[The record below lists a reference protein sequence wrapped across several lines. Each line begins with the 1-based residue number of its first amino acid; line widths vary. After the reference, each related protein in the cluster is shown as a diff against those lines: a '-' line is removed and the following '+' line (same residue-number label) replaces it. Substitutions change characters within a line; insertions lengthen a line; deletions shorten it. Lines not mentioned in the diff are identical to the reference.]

1 MLMHEILLTRVGA
14 PTDARPFFFN
24 TLKPGSFRKAHDVP
38 RDGVVWGNVRA
49 TWTLVLLF
57 AIAAVLIICII
68 VWPLARSGLPTME
81 AASFVMSIAY
91 FAIIGVGYLLIQ
103 VPFLQRFS
111 VCLGHPTYTFAIILF
126 SMICFTGIRSFVADR
141 FPVARHPRVLVL
153 PVVIGTVVLGLIWVD
168 SADDGRDHPA
178 RAGPIHHRAA
188 DAGVSQRSADQRTN
202 GLLGYAP
209 HDTHSRWL
217 A

>member
-1 MLMHEILLTRVGA
+1 MIARVKIALGRAPPSPAGHRTGFLLDADVRDPADARGA

-103 VPFLQRFS
+103 VPFL
-111 VCLGHPTYTFAIILF
+111 
-126 SMICFTGIRSFVADR
+126 
-141 FPVARHPRVLVL
+141 
-153 PVVIGTVVLGLIWVD
+153 
-168 SADDGRDHPA
+168 
-178 RAGPIHHRAA
+178 
-188 DAGVSQRSADQRTN
+188 
-202 GLLGYAP
+202 
-209 HDTHSRWL
+209 
-217 A
+217 